1 MRFIRFQFAV
11 ILILTAGLC
20 LPLPGSAQTSEQPK
34 EPEQPSRKISP
45 RKGKPAAG
53 SKAPQKKAEEQASMP
68 AAPPPP
74 TPEQMPSQP
83 PTVTYQ
89 NGQLAIVAPNSTLR
103 SEEHTSELQSQFHLV
118 CRLL

>member
-20 LPLPGSAQTSEQPK
+20 LPLPGSAQTSEQPI
-34 EPEQPSRKISP
+34 EPEQPSRIISP

-53 SKAPQKKAEEQASMP
+53 SKAVQKKAEEQASMP
-68 AAPPPP
+68 AAPPLP
-74 TPEQMPSQP
+74 TPEQLPSQP

-89 NGQLAIVAPNSTLR
+89 NRELAIVAPDPTLSDIMHAPR
-103 SEEHTSELQSQFHLV
+103 NKLAA
-118 CRLL
+118 